1 MKARFA
7 TLLAFL
13 FVWAAMASADTL
25 ELKNGSVIKG
35 TYLGGS
41 EREIN
46 FRVGSR
52 VQHFAVDDVSSLT
65 FDMPVSE
72 TAPPPEPEYQRPP
85 QPAPPPPRDDSASQ
99 EGFGTRPGDADRDR
113 RDDDRRD
120 DDRRDDDRRDDAR
133 RDDDQ
138 RAGDRPDGN
147 RPIYA
152 DGSPAQLN
160 VPNNGAPGYT
170 QTVTVPSGTRIT
182 VRTIESIDSSRSQVG
197 ERFSTTLDQPIYVGD
212 VMVAPRGVSVYGRLE
227 EVKTSGQFAGR
238 AQLRMALT
246 SIDLQG
252 RSFPLVTGDY
262 QVSGRSRGANTA
274 AKVGTG
280 AVVGAIIGG
289 VVGGGKGA
297 AVGAGVGAGAGTA
310 AQVMTRGDR
319 VRVPSETLLEFTLEQ
334 PLTVT
339 PAQPR

>member
-7 TLLAFL
+7 ILLAFL
-13 FVWAAMASADTL
+13 FVWAAVASADTL

-35 TYLGGS
+35 TYLGGT

-52 VQHFAVDDVSSLT
+52 IQHFAVDDVSSLT

-72 TAPPPEPEYQRPP
+72 TAPPPQ
-85 QPAPPPPRDDSASQ
+85 ARDDSAPN
-99 EGFGTRPGDADRDR
+99 EGFGTRPADADRDRRDDDRGNNNNNNDAR

-120 DDRRDDDRRDDAR
+120 DDRRDDDRRDD
-133 RDDDQ
+133 D
-138 RAGDRPDGN
+138 RAQNN
-147 RPIYA
+147 RPIDA

-160 VPNNGAPGYT
+160 VPNNNGAPNYP

-182 VRTIESIDSSRSQVG
+182 VRTIEPIDSSRSEVG
-197 ERFSTTLDQPIYVGD
+197 DRFSTTLDQPIYVGD
-212 VMVAPRGVSVYGRLE
+212 VLVAPRGVSVYGRLE

-246 SIDLQG
+246 GIDLQG
-252 RSFPLVTGDY
+252 RTFPLATGDY
-262 QVSGRSRGANTA
+262 QLSGRSRGTSTA

-319 VRVPSETLLEFTLEQ
+319 VRVPSETVLDFTLEQ

-339 PAQPR
+339 PAAPR

>member
-1 MKARFA
+1 
-7 TLLAFL
+7 
-13 FVWAAMASADTL
+13 
-25 ELKNGSVIKG
+25 
-35 TYLGGS
+35 
-41 EREIN
+41 
-46 FRVGSR
+46 
-52 VQHFAVDDVSSLT
+52 VDDVSSVT

-72 TAPPPEPEYQRPP
+72 TAPPPEPEYQRPA
-85 QPAPPPPRDDSASQ
+85 QPPPPPRDDSASQ
-99 EGFGTRPGDADRDR
+99 EGFGNRPGDADRDR
-113 RDDDRRD
+113 RDDA
-120 DDRRDDDRRDDAR
+120 RRDDDRRDDAR
-133 RDDDQ
+133 RDDD
-138 RAGDRPDGN
+138 RPQGN
-147 RPIYA
+147 RPIDA
-152 DGSPAQLN
+152 DGSPAQLA
-160 VPNNGAPGYT
+160 VPNNGAPNYP
-170 QTVTVPSGTRIT
+170 QAATVPSGTRIT
-182 VRTIESIDSSRSQVG
+182 VRTIEGIDSSKNDVG
-197 ERFSTTLDQPIYVGD
+197 ERFSTTLDQPIYVGN
-212 VMVAPRGVSVYGRLE
+212 VLVAPRGVAVYGRLE

-238 AQLRMALT
+238 AQLRLALT

-252 RSFPLVTGDY
+252 RTYPLVTGDY

-339 PAQPR
+339 PAPPR

>member
-1 MKARFA
+1 MKVRFA

-35 TYLGGS
+35 TYLGGT

-52 VQHFAVDDVSSLT
+52 IQHFAVDDVSSVT

-85 QPAPPPPRDDSASQ
+85 LPAPPPPRDDAASQ
-99 EGFGTRPGDADRDR
+99 EGFGNRTGDADRDR
-113 RDDDRRD
+113 RDDA
-120 DDRRDDDRRDDAR
+120 RRDDDRRDDAR

-138 RAGDRPDGN
+138 RAGNRPEGN
-147 RPIYA
+147 RPIDA
-152 DGSPAQLN
+152 DGTPAQLN
-160 VPNNGAPGYT
+160 VPNNNGAPGYP
-170 QTVTVPSGTRIT
+170 QAVTVPSGTRIT
-182 VRTIESIDSSRSQVG
+182 VRTIELIDSSKSEVG
-197 ERFSTTLDQPIYVGD
+197 DRFSTTLDQPIYVGD
-212 VMVAPRGVSVYGRLE
+212 VLVAPRGVSVYGRLE

-246 SIDLQG
+246 TIDLQG

-310 AQVMTRGDR
+310 VQVMTRGDR

-339 PAQPR
+339 PVQPR